1 MITEFLH
8 HKLLNITPSA
18 GLALL
23 ACMPAA
29 IQAADVRWHCT
40 DIHRKAWRLPLHTE
54 QDRGM
59 ESTPMMNPAQ

>member
-1 MITEFLH
+1 MITVFLH

-29 IQAADVRWHCT
+29 IQAADGSAQTFTVKLGDYRYTPDRTVAWKVR
-40 DIHRKAWRLPLHTE
+40 
-54 QDRGM
+54 
-59 ESTPMMNPAQ
+59 